1 MQLFPKAFIFCFSLL
16 FSIYATAGDLT
27 ESQVKQMLER
37 IEVAV
42 QNLDAAAIGRQ
53 LADDVFIEVTVNA
66 QGQSQVIQLEKQ
78 QYLQLLQTGWASY
91 EDYDYS
97 QTINS
102 IEVKGNKA
110 YISSNSVE
118 TMTIQ
123 GKTVE
128 AGSKEASVIELING
142 VPLVTE
148 IKAVTAM
155 QSFKKPCLCAWFLYN
170 SYLIFFI

>member
-78 QYLQLLQTGWASY
+78 QYLQLLQTDWASY

-118 TMTIQ
+118 TMTMQ

-155 QSFKKPCLCAWFLYN
+155 
-170 SYLIFFI
+170 

>member
-42 QNLDAAAIGRQ
+42 QNLDAAGIGRQ

-118 TMTIQ
+118 TITMQGRTI
-123 GKTVE
+123 E
-128 AGSKEASVIELING
+128 AGSKEDSVVELING

-155 QSFKKPCLCAWFLYN
+155 
-170 SYLIFFI
+170 

>member
-42 QNLDAAAIGRQ
+42 QNLDAAAIGRK

-118 TMTIQ
+118 TITMQ
-123 GKTVE
+123 GKTIE

-148 IKAVTAM
+148 IKAVTEM
-155 QSFKKPCLCAWFLYN
+155 
-170 SYLIFFI
+170 

>member
-155 QSFKKPCLCAWFLYN
+155 
-170 SYLIFFI
+170 

>member
-42 QNLDAAAIGRQ
+42 QHLDAAAIGRQ
-53 LADDVFIEVTVNA
+53 LADNVVIEVTVNA

-118 TMTIQ
+118 TITMQ

-128 AGSKEASVIELING
+128 AGSREESVIELING

-148 IKAVTAM
+148 IRAVTAM
-155 QSFKKPCLCAWFLYN
+155 
-170 SYLIFFI
+170 

>member
-16 FSIYATAGDLT
+16 FSIYATAADLS
-27 ESQVKQMLER
+27 ESQVRQVLNR

-42 QNLDAAAIGRQ
+42 QHLDAAGIGRQ

-91 EDYDYS
+91 EDYDYAQS
-97 QTINS
+97 INS

-118 TMTIQ
+118 TITMQ
-123 GKTVE
+123 GKTIE

-155 QSFKKPCLCAWFLYN
+155 
-170 SYLIFFI
+170 

>member
-1 MQLFPKAFIFCFSLL
+1 MKLFPKAFVFL
-16 FSIYATAGDLT
+16 FSFLVSFYATAGDLT
-27 ESQVKQMLER
+27 ESQVRHVLER

-128 AGSKEASVIELING
+128 AGSKEALVIELING

-155 QSFKKPCLCAWFLYN
+155 
-170 SYLIFFI
+170 

>member
-118 TMTIQ
+118 TITMQ
-123 GKTVE
+123 GKTIE

-148 IKAVTAM
+148 IKAVTEM
-155 QSFKKPCLCAWFLYN
+155 
-170 SYLIFFI
+170 

>member
-16 FSIYATAGDLT
+16 FSFYATAADLT
-27 ESQVKQMLER
+27 ESQVRQILDR

-42 QNLDAAAIGRQ
+42 QNLDAAGIGRQ
-53 LADDVFIEVTVNA
+53 LADNVVIEVTVNA

-102 IEVKGNKA
+102 IVVKGNKA

-118 TMTIQ
+118 TMTMQ
-123 GKTVE
+123 GKTIE

-155 QSFKKPCLCAWFLYN
+155 
-170 SYLIFFI
+170 

>member
-42 QNLDAAAIGRQ
+42 QNLDAAGIGRQ

-118 TMTIQ
+118 TITMQ
-123 GKTVE
+123 GKTIE
-128 AGSKEASVIELING
+128 AGSKEASVIELIND

-148 IKAVTAM
+148 IRAVTAM
-155 QSFKKPCLCAWFLYN
+155 
-170 SYLIFFI
+170 

>member
-42 QNLDAAAIGRQ
+42 QNLDAAGIGRQ

-66 QGQSQVIQLEKQ
+66 QWQSQVIQLEKQ

-118 TMTIQ
+118 TITMQGRTI
-123 GKTVE
+123 E
-128 AGSKEASVIELING
+128 AGSKEDSVVELING

-155 QSFKKPCLCAWFLYN
+155 
-170 SYLIFFI
+170 